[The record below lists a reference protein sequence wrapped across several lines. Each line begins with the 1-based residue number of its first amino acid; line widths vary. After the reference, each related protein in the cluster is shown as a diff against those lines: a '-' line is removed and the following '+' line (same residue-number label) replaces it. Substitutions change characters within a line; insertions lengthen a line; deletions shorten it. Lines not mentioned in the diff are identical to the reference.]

1 MLSVI
6 EREVVYLYIPL
17 EYSTYHVIFKFRNL
31 ELKIFYLALGDFGF
45 LNRAVV
51 DRQSEGTNVE
61 ADVRIKIF

>member
-1 MLSVI
+1 M
-6 EREVVYLYIPL
+6 
-17 EYSTYHVIFKFRNL
+17 IFKFRNL

-61 ADVRIKIF
+61 AGVTIKIFRTSFFGFLKLEFTCLPT